1 MVHSSDA
8 FWRCV
13 NHMRTTLDM
22 DSNLLDQVVEAT
34 GERSK
39 TRAVNKALAEYVRRR
54 RIAELREIAGNID
67 LVNNLKELEALE
79 LREMEQMHWQ

>member
-1 MVHSSDA
+1 
-8 FWRCV
+8 
-13 NHMRTTLDM
+13 MRTTLDM

-67 LVNNLKELEALE
+67 LVNNLKGARSTRAERDGADALAIVDANIWI
-79 LREMEQMHWQ
+79 H